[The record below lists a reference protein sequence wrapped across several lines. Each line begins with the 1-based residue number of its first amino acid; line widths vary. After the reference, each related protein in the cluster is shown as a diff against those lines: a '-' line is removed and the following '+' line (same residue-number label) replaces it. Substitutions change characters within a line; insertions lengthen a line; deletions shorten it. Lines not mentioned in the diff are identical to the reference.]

1 MQRATHNVA
10 CALLWSLAGELGQS
24 SLAGS
29 QKAPVPYLRST
40 MTSSSL
46 QGTQGERQP
55 ALLGRKCCH
64 SPPRS
69 LRKRPSVT
77 FLESS

>member
-29 QKAPVPYLRST
+29 QKAPFPYLRST
-40 MTSSSL
+40 GIDHKQFAGDT
-46 QGTQGERQP
+46 R
-55 ALLGRKCCH
+55 
-64 SPPRS
+64 
-69 LRKRPSVT
+69 
-77 FLESS
+77 